1 MIMNNDKILNNK
13 RHYRGFSLIELI
25 FAIVVIAVISSV
37 AIPKL
42 MGINSQAKT
51 STVSGD
57 IATIISSVQSYH
69 MVHKKID
76 KISDSVTLNPSVWII
91 ADKEVIFKESDKE
104 CIKITVND
112 DSVSLSIDETA
123 GIVCTEL
130 FNSGI
135 RDEVFELS

>member
-1 MIMNNDKILNNK
+1 MNNYKQSK
-13 RHYRGFSLIELI
+13 TMYSKAFSLIELI
-25 FAIVVIAVISSV
+25 FAIVVIAIIASV

-42 MGINSQAKT
+42 MGINSKAKT

-76 KISDSVTLNPSVWII
+76 KISDSVTLNPSVWVV
-91 ADKEVIFKESDKE
+91 ADKDVTFKEGGKD
-104 CIKITVND
+104 CIKIIVSED
-112 DSVSLSIDETA
+112 AVSLSIDETV
-123 GIVCTEL
+123 GTVCADL

-135 RDEVFELS
+135 RDEVFKLN